1 MQNTLSKTSVA
12 KEKTLK
18 VTSLK
23 YLAKEMRKFVRR
35 NKKKKKI
42 FDLTILSNSREQIST
57 YINISAKA
65 NEKS

>member
-35 NKKKKKI
+35 NKKKKKYLI
-42 FDLTILSNSREQIST
+42 
-57 YINISAKA
+57 
-65 NEKS
+65 